1 MADLDVIKY
10 PFITE
15 KATLSMEKNNTLQ
28 FLVGRQ
34 ARKEQIKAA
43 VEETYNVKVVK
54 VTTMITSRGEKKA
67 SVTLAPENSAEE
79 IASRLGIF

>member
-1 MADLDVIKY
+1 MDIIKY

-34 ARKEQIKAA
+34 ARKEQIKKA
-43 VEETYNVKVVK
+43 VEDMYNVKVVK
-54 VTTMITSRGEKKA
+54 VTTMITAKGEKKA
-67 SVTLAPENSAEE
+67 LVTLSGENSAEE
-79 IASRLGIF
+79 IASSIGIF

>member
-1 MADLDVIKY
+1 MSEIGVIKY

-43 VEETYNVKVVK
+43 VEDMYNVKVIK
-54 VTTMITSRGEKKA
+54 VTTLITARGDKKA
-67 SVTLAPENSAEE
+67 LVTLAPENSAEE

>member
-1 MADLDVIKY
+1 MVGDVIKY

-28 FLVGRQ
+28 FMVGRQ

-43 VEETYNVKVVK
+43 VEDMYNVKVLK
-54 VTTMITSRGEKKA
+54 VTTLITSRGEKKA
-67 SVTLAPENSAEE
+67 LVTLAPENSAEE

>member
-1 MADLDVIKY
+1 MIDVIKY

-28 FLVGRQ
+28 FMVGRQ
-34 ARKEQIKAA
+34 ARKEQIKEA
-43 VEETYNVKVVK
+43 VEAMYNVKVTK

-67 SVTLAPENSAEE
+67 LVTLAPGNSAEE

>member
-1 MADLDVIKY
+1 MADQTVIKY

-28 FLVGRQ
+28 FMVGRQ
-34 ARKEQIKAA
+34 ARKEQIKEA
-43 VEETYNVKVVK
+43 VETMYNVKVVK
-54 VTTMITSRGEKKA
+54 VTTLISPKGDKKA
-67 SVTLAPENSAEE
+67 LVTLAPENSAEE

>member
-1 MADLDVIKY
+1 MAEVIKF

-34 ARKEQIKAA
+34 ARKEQIKKA
-43 VEETYNVKVVK
+43 VEEMYNVKVVK
-54 VTTMITSRGEKKA
+54 VTTLITPRGQKKA
-67 SVTLAPENSAEE
+67 LVTLSAENSAEE

>member
-1 MADLDVIKY
+1 MDVIKY

-28 FLVGRQ
+28 FLVGRN
-34 ARKEQIKAA
+34 ARKEQIKKA
-43 VEETYNVKVVK
+43 VEEMYNVKVVK
-54 VTTMITSRGEKKA
+54 VTTMITPKGEKKA
-67 SVTLAPENSAEE
+67 LVTLSPENSAEE

>member
-1 MADLDVIKY
+1 MSAAVIKY

-28 FLVGRQ
+28 FLVGRE
-34 ARKEQIKAA
+34 ARKEQISKA
-43 VEETYNVKVVK
+43 VETMYNVKVIK
-54 VTTMITSRGEKKA
+54 VQTMITPRGEKKA
-67 SVTLAPENSAEE
+67 LVTLSPENSAEE

>member
-1 MADLDVIKY
+1 MEVIKY

-34 ARKEQIKAA
+34 ARKEQIKKA
-43 VEETYNVKVVK
+43 VEDMYNVKVVK
-54 VTTMITSRGEKKA
+54 VTTLITSRGDKKA
-67 SVTLAPENSAEE
+67 LVTLSAENSAEE

>member
-1 MADLDVIKY
+1 MEIIKY

-28 FLVGRQ
+28 FLVGRN
-34 ARKEQIKAA
+34 ARKEQIKKA
-43 VEETYNVKVVK
+43 VEEMYNVKVVK
-54 VTTMITSRGEKKA
+54 VTTMITPKGEKKA
-67 SVTLAPENSAEE
+67 LVTLSPENSAEE

>member
-1 MADLDVIKY
+1 MADQTVIKY

-15 KATLSMEKNNTLQ
+15 KATLSREKNNTLQ

-43 VEETYNVKVVK
+43 VQDMYNVKVVK
-54 VTTMITSRGEKKA
+54 VTTMITSRGQKKA
-67 SVTLAPENSAEE
+67 LVTLAPENSAEE

>member
-1 MADLDVIKY
+1 MPIDVIKY

-34 ARKEQIKAA
+34 ARKEQIKDA
-43 VEETYNVKVVK
+43 VQEMYNVKVVK
-54 VTTMITSRGEKKA
+54 VTTMLTPRGQKKA
-67 SVTLAPENSAEE
+67 LVTLAPENSAEE

>member
-1 MADLDVIKY
+1 MADVIKY

-34 ARKEQIKAA
+34 ARKEEIRAA
-43 VEETYNVKVVK
+43 VEEMYNVKVVK
-54 VTTMITSRGEKKA
+54 VTTMITAKGEKKA
-67 SVTLAPENSAEE
+67 LVTLAAENSAEE

>member
-1 MADLDVIKY
+1 MAIDVIKY

-34 ARKEQIKAA
+34 ARKEQIKDA
-43 VEETYNVKVVK
+43 VQEMYNVKVVK
-54 VTTMITSRGEKKA
+54 VTTMLTPRGQKKA
-67 SVTLAPENSAEE
+67 LVTLAPENSAEE